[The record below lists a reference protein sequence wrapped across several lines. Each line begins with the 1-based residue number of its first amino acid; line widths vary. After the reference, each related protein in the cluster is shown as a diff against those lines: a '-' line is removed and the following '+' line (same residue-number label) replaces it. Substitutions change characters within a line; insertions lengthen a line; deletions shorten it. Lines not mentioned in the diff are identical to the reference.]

1 MKIKA
6 EQLTRT
12 LENQNPT
19 AYWLAGDDP
28 LLMQE
33 AADQV
38 RKHYQNKGFGER
50 QIFNIDRSF
59 NWDNFSQTT
68 DNLSLFS
75 EQKIIE
81 LRLTSSKLE
90 ETGKNALHAYLAKP
104 NPEFL
109 ILIIS
114 PKLESS
120 MLSTKWF
127 KIIESHSAFVQI
139 WPINREGLGAWLT
152 RRLLREGISA
162 EPNAL
167 ELLVDKVEGNLLAAT
182 QEIEKLKL
190 LVSQD
195 NKTNISLDVNTVM
208 QVVAD
213 SSRYS
218 VYHLVDAA
226 LKGDAVRSQKILRT
240 LRAEGLL
247 PLPILAAITRELRTL
262 LPLIER
268 KEQGQGINAIMQ
280 TARIWFN
287 KKQAVGS
294 ALDRINTQDIWHFI
308 EHARRIDQ
316 SIKGIISANSW
327 DELSLL
333 LLAISGQSTATM
345 EQVEV

>member
-81 LRLTSSKLE
+81 LKLTSSKLE
-90 ETGKNALHAYLAKP
+90 EAGKNALHAYLAKP

-247 PLPILAAITRELRTL
+247 PLPILATITRELRTL

-294 ALDRINTQDIWHFI
+294 ALGRINTQDIWHFL
-308 EHARRIDQ
+308 EHTRRVDQ
-316 SIKGIISANSW
+316 SIKGIIRANSW

-345 EQVEV
+345 KQVEV

>member
-19 AYWLAGDDP
+19 VYWLAGDDP

-81 LRLTSSKLE
+81 LKLTSSKLE
-90 ETGKNALHAYLAKP
+90 EAGKNALHAYLAKP

-294 ALDRINTQDIWHFI
+294 ALGRLNTQDIWHFL
-308 EHARRIDQ
+308 EHARRVDQ
-316 SIKGIISANSW
+316 SIKGIIRANSW

-345 EQVEV
+345 KQVEV